1 MDGQNEDELLLSLL
15 RELRRRNEREDVLR
29 EIITKATDTM
39 AVVNQTCVR
48 IHEAIERVEARLSL
62 FTGAAE

>member
-1 MDGQNEDELLLSLL
+1 MDGQSEDEMLLSLL
-15 RELRRRNEREDVLR
+15 RELRRRNDREDSLR
-29 EIITKATDTM
+29 AVITKATDTM
-39 AVVNQTCVR
+39 ALVNQTCVR